1 MRGSG
6 RPWALLEPATQ
17 LGATRPHAVLA
28 SWLLATPPEASERDG
43 TAAGSL
49 RSCAQCPPDLGHRR
63 GGGSRA
69 PYTPLRSCLR
79 DPWASL
85 SSPVSANEGRPPPKA
100 SWVPAAFLGAA
111 AGWGR
116 RCPESVQLNRCATG
130 HPRLQANRP
139 EEEAS
144 HGLSQKRTDLASK
157 CGLLHPEPCSPFP
170 VPGEIRAPGCPRA
183 PLGRSPLWPVA
194 CTFDTSQRTRP

>member
-111 AGWGR
+111 EG
-116 RCPESVQLNRCATG
+116 
-130 HPRLQANRP
+130 
-139 EEEAS
+139 
-144 HGLSQKRTDLASK
+144 
-157 CGLLHPEPCSPFP
+157 
-170 VPGEIRAPGCPRA
+170 
-183 PLGRSPLWPVA
+183 
-194 CTFDTSQRTRP
+194 

>member
-1 MRGSG
+1 M
-6 RPWALLEPATQ
+6 
-17 LGATRPHAVLA
+17 
-28 SWLLATPPEASERDG
+28 
-43 TAAGSL
+43 
-49 RSCAQCPPDLGHRR
+49 
-63 GGGSRA
+63 
-69 PYTPLRSCLR
+69 
-79 DPWASL
+79 
-85 SSPVSANEGRPPPKA
+85 
-100 SWVPAAFLGAA
+100 
-111 AGWGR
+111 
-116 RCPESVQLNRCATG
+116 QLNRCATE
-130 HPRLQANRP
+130 HPRLQANGP